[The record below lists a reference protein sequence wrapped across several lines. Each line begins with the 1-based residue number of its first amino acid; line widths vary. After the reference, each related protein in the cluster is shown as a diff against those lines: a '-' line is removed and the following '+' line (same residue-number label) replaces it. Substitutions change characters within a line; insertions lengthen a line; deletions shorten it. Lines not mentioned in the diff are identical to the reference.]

1 MTTEL
6 SLFSGY
12 GGFSLGLRL
21 AGLNAKTVGYVE
33 IERYCQEI
41 VKARIKDGF
50 LDDAPIFGDIRLALS
65 TGELRQF
72 RGLVDIITGGFPCQP
87 HSHAG
92 QRKGADDS
100 RNLWPET
107 LECVRQVAPS
117 YVLLENVPGIL
128 SNKYA
133 GTVIGQLAG
142 IGYDCI
148 WDCIPAAA
156 CGAPHLRWRW
166 WCLAYAASIRFQGGC
181 KRQRGVCQS
190 ANNIYGV
197 ADSSEVIPDAQRPA
211 VSLQQGRQPNAIGVE
226 SGRGGAPN
234 ANGYG
239 KDGQV
244 ADAQGQGLSFGNW
257 KRAPGFPRP
266 KYSGWWS
273 AEPDMGRVAN
283 GVAHR
288 VDRLKSI
295 GNGIVPA
302 VAARFLKGKQ

>member
-1 MTTEL
+1 MLNEL

-12 GGFSLGLRL
+12 GGFNLGLRL
-21 AGLNAKTVGYVE
+21 AGLKVRTIAYVE
-33 IERYCQEI
+33 IENYCQEI
-41 VKARIKDGF
+41 IKARIQDGF

-65 TGELRQF
+65 TGQLRQF
-72 RGLVDIITGGFPCQP
+72 RGLVDIVTGGFPCQP

-128 SNKYA
+128 SNEYA

-148 WDCIPAAA
+148 WDCVPAAA

-166 WCLAYAASIRFQGGC
+166 WALAYTTSQRDRFIQASKGLAWDELHCFG
-181 KRQRGVCQS
+181 RQRVGH
-190 ANNIYGV
+190 
-197 ADSSEVIPDAQRPA
+197 
-211 VSLQQGRQPNAIGVE
+211 QPNNSDTIM
-226 SGRGGAPN
+226 
-234 ANGYG
+234 
-239 KDGQV
+239 
-244 ADAQGQGLSFGNW
+244 ADAQQSRCKKRIGGQEHVWGELETGCGGSN
-257 KRAPGFPRP
+257 
-266 KYSGWWS
+266 SWW
-273 AEPDMGRVAN
+273 ATEPDVGRVAD
-283 GVAHR
+283 GITHR
-288 VDRLKSI
+288 VDRLKAL

-302 VAARFLKGKQ
+302 VVARFLNGHI